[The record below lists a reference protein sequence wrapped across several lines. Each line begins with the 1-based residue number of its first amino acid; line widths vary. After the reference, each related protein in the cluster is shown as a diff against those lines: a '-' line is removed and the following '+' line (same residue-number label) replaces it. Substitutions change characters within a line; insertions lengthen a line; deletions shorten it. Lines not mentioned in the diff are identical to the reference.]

1 MNQLL
6 YNIKKHGFRSVLV
19 LLFAAVLLTVF
30 LFTPDLAFRAPRQ
43 EYENNDVK
51 NSRIIF
57 SKPSGF
63 YRDPFTLKI
72 KAPTSEIYYTLDGT
86 DPVRGQEGT
95 FQYTREGV
103 EITDA
108 TDNDNVHSMRTDVT
122 TGFDLKAV
130 EELSKNRRPMNYQVP
145 DYKVDKCTILRA
157 AFYNDDGERSEIQ
170 TGAWFIGFEGREGY
184 GGIRTV
190 SIVTDPANLFDY
202 EKGIYVTGKAFD
214 DFVKADGFND
224 SHKWYRHYWW
234 WWDANYRNGGRDWE
248 RQANVQF
255 FDKDGQLLLQ
265 QEAGIRIQGG
275 GSRGFYPKSLNLYAR
290 KDYDG
295 NSRFHYD
302 FFDTGFEAKRLT
314 LTTGG
319 DDVYTKQKDR
329 LVSEL
334 TADQDFAIMHYVPV
348 FLFLDGEFWGV
359 YHLTEKYDEKYF
371 SYYYDVP
378 EEEVLEI
385 KNNSIEVGTKEDL
398 ALYEEMKSFIEES
411 DMSVEEN
418 YEKACGLMDMDSF
431 INYFAVLTYCA
442 RCGDWPSGNFAL
454 WRTRPPADPE
464 AQETQKTQEIQEK
477 KEAAPAPAASG
488 GGSPYRDGR
497 WRWVLF
503 DVNSAAI
510 SSELKQN
517 QHDTLQYV
525 IKTSKMFESLS
536 KNPGFRE
543 QFSRQILE
551 YGRTVFSPESVN
563 EKTDEY
569 EAELT
574 EPMKLH
580 LKRFFGED
588 SGLDFDQITETEIRD
603 FFTDRYSIVEKI
615 LEENFQDDSEE

>member
-6 YNIKKHGFRSVLV
+6 YNTKKHGYRSVLI

-30 LFTPDLAFRAPRQ
+30 LLTPDLTFRAPRQ

-63 YRDPFTLKI
+63 YKDPFTLKI

-95 FQYTREGV
+95 YRYTRKGI

-108 TDNDNVHSMRTDVT
+108 TARDNVHSMRTDLT
-122 TGFDLKAV
+122 TGFDMEAV
-130 EELSKNRRPMNYQVP
+130 EELSKGRRPMNYQVP
-145 DYKVDKCTILRA
+145 AYNIDKCTILRA
-157 AFYNDDGERSEIQ
+157 AFYNDEGERSEIQ
-170 TGAWFIGFEGREGY
+170 TGSWFIGFEGREGY

-190 SIVTDPANLFDY
+190 SIVTDPANLFDN
-202 EKGIYVTGKAFD
+202 EKGIYVIGQTFD
-214 DFVKADGFND
+214 DFAKADSFHDD
-224 SHKWYRHYWW
+224 SIWYRHFWW
-234 WWDANYRNGGRDWE
+234 WWDANYHNNGRDWE

-255 FDKDGQLLLQ
+255 FDNDGQLLLQ

-329 LVSEL
+329 LVAEL
-334 TADQDFAIMHYVPV
+334 AADQDFATMHYVPV

-371 SYYYDVP
+371 SYYYKVP

-385 KNNSIEVGTKEDL
+385 KNNQIEVGTDEDL
-398 ALYEEMKSFIEES
+398 ALYEEMKTFIEES
-411 DMSVEEN
+411 DMTIDSN
-418 YEKACGLMDMDSF
+418 YEKACEMIDMDSF
-431 INYFAVLTYCA
+431 INYYAALIYCA
-442 RCGDWPSGNFAL
+442 RCGDWPNGNFAL
-454 WRTRPPADPE
+454 WRTREPADP
-464 AQETQKTQEIQEK
+464 QTQEVQEEETPEE
-477 KEAAPAPAASG
+477 KE
-488 GGSPYRDGR
+488 SPYRDGR
-497 WRWVLF
+497 WRWILF

-510 SSELKQN
+510 SSELKEEE
-517 QHDTLQYV
+517 HDTLHYV
-525 IKTSKMFESLS
+525 IKANKNRMFGSLS
-536 KNPGFRE
+536 VNPDFQE
-543 QFSRQILE
+543 KFSERILE
-551 YGRTVFSPESVN
+551 YGSTIFTPESVN

-569 EAELT
+569 ASELA

-580 LKRFFGED
+580 FKRFFGEN
-588 SGLDFDQITETEIRD
+588 SGLDFNQITETEIRD

-615 LEENFQDDSEE
+615 LVKNFQSDSDNESDSEE

>member
-6 YNIKKHGFRSVLV
+6 YSIKKHGFKSVLV
-19 LLFAAVLLTVF
+19 LLSAAVLLTVF
-30 LFTPDLAFRAPRQ
+30 LFTPELAFRAPRQ

-63 YRDPFTLKI
+63 YRDPFRLKI

-95 FQYTREGV
+95 FKYSRVGI

-108 TDNDNVHSMRTDVT
+108 TARDNVHSMRTDVT
-122 TGFDLKAV
+122 TGYDMEAV
-130 EELSKNRRPMNYQVP
+130 EELSKGRRPMNYQVP

-170 TGAWFIGFEGREGY
+170 TGSWFIGFEGREGY

-224 SHKWYRHYWW
+224 SHRWYRHYWW
-234 WWDANYRNGGRDWE
+234 WWDANYHNGGRDWE

-255 FDKDGQLLLQ
+255 FDNDGQLLLQ

-329 LVSEL
+329 LVAEL
-334 TADQDFAIMHYVPV
+334 MPDQDFATMHYVPV

-371 SYYYDVP
+371 SYYYKVP
-378 EEEVLEI
+378 EAEVLEI
-385 KNNSIEVGTKEDL
+385 KNNQIEVGTKEDL
-398 ALYEEMKSFIEES
+398 ALYEEMKTFMEES
-411 DMSVEEN
+411 DMTIDSN
-418 YEKACGLMDMDSF
+418 YEKACEMIDMDSF
-431 INYFAVLTYCA
+431 INYYAALIYCA
-442 RCGDWPSGNFAL
+442 RCGDWPNGNFAL
-454 WRTRPPADPE
+454 WRTREAPDPQTQDQTQN
-464 AQETQKTQEIQEK
+464 AQNEIDNAPLSPEV
-477 KEAAPAPAASG
+477 KE
-488 GGSPYRDGR
+488 SPYRDGR

-551 YGRTVFSPESVN
+551 YGRTVFSTESVN

-569 EAELT
+569 EAELAG
-574 EPMKLH
+574 PMKLH

-588 SGLDFDQITETEIRD
+588 SGLDFAQITETEIRD

-615 LEENFQDDSEE
+615 LDENFQDDSEE